1 MYLNKFINGIEQK
14 LTKKL
19 QKKNKLKTVNCK
31 ANKNYFI

>member
-19 QKKNKLKTVNCK
+19 QKKKLKTVNCK